1 MAETGHA
8 INVANLHKAVQIATG
23 WGAKYQ
29 PSNPLISIVN
39 MTAAATAADNSLDD
53 VQTKIT
59 PYRNAT
65 AAADDAFDP
74 LSKLTTRVVKAMKAQ
89 GIAASAV
96 EDANTYARKIKGKRA
111 TPKKKDDPS
120 TPNVDESKSSVSA
133 SQMSRTQR
141 IEHFDSLNSMLASQS
156 LYKPNEVDLKLAT
169 LTAYSNDLKAK
180 TEAVTTTF
188 VPFSNSLAD
197 RDQVLYINDDSIVNT
212 GKLFRTYVESAFG
225 RTSNEWNQVKGLVFK
240 DLSRT

>member
-8 INVANLHKAVQIATG
+8 INVANLQKAVQLATG

-39 MTAAATAADNSLDD
+39 MTAAATTAEDSLDD
-53 VQTKIT
+53 VQTTTT

-65 AAADDAFDP
+65 AAADDAFEP
-74 LSKLTTRVVKAMKAQ
+74 LSKLITRVVKAMKAQ
-89 GIAASAV
+89 GIAASV
-96 EDANTYARKIKGKRA
+96 IEDANTYARKIKGERA

-141 IEHFDSLNSMLASQS
+141 IEHFDNLNSVLGSQS
-156 LYKPNEVDLKLAT
+156 LYAPNEDDLKLST
-169 LTAYSNDLKAK
+169 LKAYSTDLKAK
-180 TEAVTTTF
+180 TNTITTTF
-188 VPFSNSLAD
+188 VPFSNSLSA
-197 RDQVLYINDDSIVNT
+197 RDQVLYTNDDCVVKV
-212 GKLFRTYVESAFG
+212 GKLFRTYVEAAFG
-225 RTSNEWNQVKGLVFK
+225 RTSSEWNQVKGLTFK

>member
-8 INVANLHKAVQIATG
+8 INVANLHKAVQIAIG

-39 MTAAATAADNSLDD
+39 MTAAATTADNSLDD
-53 VQTKIT
+53 VQTKTT

-65 AAADDAFDP
+65 AAADDAFEP
-74 LSKLTTRVVKAMKAQ
+74 LSKLITRVVKAMKAQ
-89 GIAASAV
+89 GVAASV
-96 EDANTYARKIKGKRA
+96 IEDANTYARKIKGERA

-141 IEHFDSLNSMLASQS
+141 IEHFDSLNSVLASQP

-169 LTAYSNDLKAK
+169 LTAYSTDLKAK
-180 TEAVTTTF
+180 TDAITTTF
-188 VPFSNSLAD
+188 VPFSNSLSA
-197 RDQVLYINDDSIVNT
+197 RDEVLYTNDDSVVNT
-212 GKLFRTYVESAFG
+212 GKLFKTYVDAAFG
-225 RTSNEWNQVKGLVFK
+225 RASNEWNQVKGLTFK
-240 DLSRT
+240 ELRRT